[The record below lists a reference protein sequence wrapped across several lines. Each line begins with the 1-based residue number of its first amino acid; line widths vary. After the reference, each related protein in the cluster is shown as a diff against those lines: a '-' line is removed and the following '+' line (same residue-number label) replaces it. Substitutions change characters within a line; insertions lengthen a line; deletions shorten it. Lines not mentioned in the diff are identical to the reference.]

1 MQLTYQKLNE
11 NQMWNKKKK
20 QINCNIA
27 TIIIEQTLRKIDS
40 IRVKIRYWRGKGQSQ
55 QVDCD
60 M

>member
-11 NQMWNKKKK
+11 NQMWNKKN

-40 IRVKIRYWRGKGQSQ
+40 IRVKIRYWR
-55 QVDCD
+55 
-60 M
+60 